1 MKRIY
6 LGIIAIIVLVAGG
19 IFVLAQKAEK
29 GGFGH
34 HGRGGEMMFRA
45 LNLTDEQKTQVKQ
58 IMEASKSKVEPIR
71 EQLKTNREKLEAAT
85 ANGAFD
91 EAQVTAI
98 ANEQAGLASQLI
110 VERERAKSQVFALLT
125 DEQKA
130 KAGEMKAKMQ
140 ERFKNR
146 AAWFHQGNH
155 EDNSAGF

>member
-6 LGIIAIIVLVAGG
+6 IGIIAIIVLIAGG
-19 IFVLAQKAEK
+19 IFVLAQRAEK
-29 GGFGH
+29 GGFGW
-34 HGRGGEMMFRA
+34 HGRGEMMFHA

-58 IMEASKSKVEPIR
+58 IMDASKAKVEPIR
-71 EQLKTNREKLEAAT
+71 EQLKANHEKLEAAT

-91 EAQVTAI
+91 EAQVTTI

-125 DEQKA
+125 DDQKA
-130 KAGEMKAKMQ
+130 KASEMKAKMQ

-146 AAWFHQGNH
+146 AAWFHHGDG
-155 EDNSAGF
+155 EDNGAGF